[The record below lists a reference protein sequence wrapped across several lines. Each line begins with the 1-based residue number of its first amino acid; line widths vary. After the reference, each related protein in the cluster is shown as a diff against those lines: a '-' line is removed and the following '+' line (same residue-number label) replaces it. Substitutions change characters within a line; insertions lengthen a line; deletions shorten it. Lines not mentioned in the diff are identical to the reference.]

1 VLRYLCMSFLVGV
14 RSWARL
20 VTLVFRS
27 GVAPRGPRRDDH
39 PFVTGLRAG
48 QVIPHQG
55 GHWPS
60 AQPNTIAAY
69 RQAAPRTQILD
80 IDLWLTADDVLVCSH
95 DDELEPGRRISTT
108 TWAELEST
116 TAVPRFIDVA
126 TMFADHRL
134 NVEVKDARA
143 LDSIR
148 ELIGSSD
155 LADRTC
161 LSTFSPVLARALAGA
176 APRAAHARP
185 TARRVGRI
193 WGPGDVVQTMTFV
206 PDAAAALGR
215 LKPLLLRVLF
225 SAGSPDLVLRQI
237 PIAEKKGLPLF
248 AWTVNDDVPLRELI
262 AAGADAVLSDQPELF
277 DEPQNTD

>member
-1 VLRYLCMSFLVGV
+1 MSFASGV
-14 RSWARL
+14 RSRARL
-20 VTLVFRS
+20 VTLVMRS
-27 GVAPRGPRRDDH
+27 GVASRGPRRDDH
-39 PFVTGLRAG
+39 PFVSGLRAG

-60 AQPNTIAAY
+60 VQPNTTAAY
-69 RQAAPRTQILD
+69 QQAAPRTEILD
-80 IDLWLTADDVLVCSH
+80 IDLWLTADGVLVCSH
-95 DDELEPGRRISTT
+95 DDELETDRRISTT

-116 TAVPRFIDVA
+116 TAVPRFIDIA
-126 TMFADHRL
+126 TLFPEHRL
-134 NVEVKDARA
+134 NVEVKDACA

-161 LSTFSPVLARALAGA
+161 LSTFSPLLARALAGA

-193 WGPGDVVQTMTFV
+193 WGFGDVVQTMTFV
-206 PDAAAALGR
+206 PDAAPALGR

-225 SAGSPDLVLRQI
+225 TAGSPDLVRRQI
-237 PIAEKKGLPLF
+237 SIAEKKGLPLF
-248 AWTVNDDVPLRELI
+248 AWTVNDDAPLRELI
-262 AAGADAVLSDQPELF
+262 EAGADAVLSDQPELF
-277 DEPQNTD
+277 DQPQNTN